1 MPRGHTAKT
10 CSGRRAAQS
19 GAVIIGRRMVYAQ
32 HPLLPQVACK
42 RPVRRL
48 GAQQLAAAAPCWRG
62 TRHAWV
68 VGRQPRSLGSR
79 GQRPAESCVPLP
91 AAPCS
96 GYGTGQ
102 ETAAFISP
110 ATFCSTAGLHV
121 CSANDTG
128 HRSPSSRFAASW
140 NSSVEYRVL
149 NLPEFLKQ
157 TTTLPSALA

>member
-1 MPRGHTAKT
+1 MLRL
-10 CSGRRAAQS
+10 SGRA
-19 GAVIIGRRMVYAQ
+19 
-32 HPLLPQVACK
+32 
-42 RPVRRL
+42 VRRCDYRQTYGL
-48 GAQQLAAAAPCWRG
+48 CATSASASSVQATGSSARRTTSRGSCALLARD
-62 TRHAWV
+62 RHAWV

-79 GQRPAESCVPLP
+79 GQRSAESCVPLQ